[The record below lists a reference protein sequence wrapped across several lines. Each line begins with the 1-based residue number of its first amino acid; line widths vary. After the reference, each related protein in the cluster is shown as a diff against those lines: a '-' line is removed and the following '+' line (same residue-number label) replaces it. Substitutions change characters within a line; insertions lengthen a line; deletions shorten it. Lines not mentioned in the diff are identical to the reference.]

1 MLEHGFVESRGIK
14 RCKLLKVTPYL
25 ELDCEANQL
34 VDRVTRTTIGLTFSE
49 SAILSHLLTTPDAIC
64 DKDVLLQVGWPDRVV
79 AATSLTQCVSTLRKK
94 LEPYPEVQL
103 KTVARRGYQLH
114 ISIKSHVKML
124 AVNDAESIKT
134 ALFDVSLIVKLGGIV
149 VLLAL
154 IAWAWLSS
162 DSYNVVQ
169 ETGKWRSDKQIPLN
183 LGGTNEN
190 AQLIYPDGE
199 DRLHPSMWQK
209 HIAPETNQIASIDN
223 FSAYAFTDGEHYSFA
238 SCETDRDGHCI
249 SEQMINLAAIGLTP
263 AGLDM
268 KEFMK
273 LSRTME
279 KRIRYNRVL
288 LPAHVV
294 FEEKEKIKSVEPEFI
309 EHHYHGDIYFPVANE
324 LLVRADLG
332 ISLVYGEEN
341 RGKFYSST
349 CITDE
354 DCLTTPIKYQVRGEF
369 EQYQEKIDNLNV
381 DVFYVKVTQKDL
393 IKPDVVSASAMHF
406 YREIRK
412 HNIRDEEL
420 FYYRIH
426 SDNQTSV
433 WVVPL
438 MGNIIVW
445 TKYEKV
451 EL

>member
-1 MLEHGFVESRGIK
+1 M
-14 RCKLLKVTPYL
+14 LKVTPYL
-25 ELDCEANQL
+25 ELDGEANHL
-34 VDRVTRTTIGLTFSE
+34 VDHANRTTIGLTFSE
-49 SAILSHLLTTPDAIC
+49 SAVLSHLISAPDAIC

-114 ISIKSHVKML
+114 ISSKSHVKML
-124 AVNDAESIKT
+124 AVNDAASIKM
-134 ALFDVSLIVKLGGIV
+134 ALVDVSLMVKIGGII
-149 VLLAL
+149 VLLSL
-154 IAWAWLSS
+154 MLLAWLNSNNYS
-162 DSYNVVQ
+162 VMQ
-169 ETGKWRSDKQIPLN
+169 ETGKWQADKQIPLN
-183 LGGTNEN
+183 IGGTKESI
-190 AQLIYPDGE
+190 QLIYPSGE

-209 HIAPETNQIASIDN
+209 HIAPESNNIPAIKN
-223 FSAYAFTDGEHYSFA
+223 FNAYALTDGEHYSFA
-238 SCETDRDGHCI
+238 SCVTDSDGHCI
-249 SEQMINLAAIGLTP
+249 KELMINLTAIKLTP

-268 KEFMK
+268 KQFIA
-273 LSRTME
+273 LSRKME

-288 LPAHVV
+288 IPPHVV
-294 FEEKEKIKSVEPEFI
+294 FQEKEQQKDVEPEFI
-309 EHHYHGDIYFPVANE
+309 EHHYHGDIYFPVPNE

-332 ISLVYGEEN
+332 ISLVYEGEN
-341 RGKFYSST
+341 TGKFYSST

-354 DCLTTPIKYQVRGEF
+354 DCLTTPIKYQVRGDF
-369 EQYQEKIDNLNV
+369 EQYQETIDDLDV
-381 DVFYVKVTQKDL
+381 DVFHIKVTQKDL
-393 IKPDVVSASAMHF
+393 IKPDTVSASAMHF

-426 SDNQTSV
+426 QDKQTAV
-433 WVVPL
+433 WIIPL